1 MVVHTNDPRSP
12 VVELM
17 VSGTVELFAD
27 IQPKH
32 VRLMGRLGEPVAA
45 VVQIVPRPDRPFKI
59 KNIRATKGHYIR
71 FSLADTAGADGTR
84 YELTITSAR
93 QDAGSISD
101 VIVLDTDSPI
111 RPTLQV
117 TVFGMINE
125 AKKDTP

>member
-1 MVVHTNDPRSP
+1 
-12 VVELM
+12 
-17 VSGTVELFAD
+17 
-27 IQPKH
+27 
-32 VRLMGRLGEPVAA
+32 MGRLGEPVAA

-59 KNIRATKGHYIR
+59 KNIRATRGYHIR
-71 FSLADTAGADGTR
+71 FSLADKPGADGTR

-101 VIVLDTDSPI
+101 VILLDTDSPI

-125 AKKDTP
+125 AKKGTP